1 MLYDE
6 VLAALP
12 AQTVHLFV
20 DSCYAEAVVR
30 PRDVDASAV
39 DLSADFLSEYGNA
52 RTLARF
58 PNVGAV
64 MASTG
69 ALQTHEWDAYGHGV
83 FTQELISG
91 LRGAADV
98 NGDGRIEYSEL
109 HSFLAAANREV
120 RDPRAR
126 LSVVTRAPA
135 VDRHAAI
142 IEGLAGQAHLSGI
155 PGSAGHVFLE
165 DQLGNRLADVHAEP
179 GAEVS
184 LVLPAERVLYV
195 HAGAGEARF
204 RLRSGEAV
212 LYSELSLSEPSMR
225 ARGSLGDAMTAG
237 LFASAFGPSYYR
249 GFVDQAAEMVPVEFI
264 DSPEVTRG
272 SSGQEPHLRRVADT
286 GKGVAAS
293 GRLAWQTGVET
304 AVSKDVGPML
314 AIRAGYAPAR
324 FPKWA
329 LTVDLGRGSSQSY
342 SEWRSVM
349 SSEYRWASGRT
360 QGLVPW
366 IALQAGVGLA
376 WQNPHGAATQ
386 TTFLG
391 TAGPR
396 GGLAYFLRNR
406 TAIELSLG
414 TPLLAYREDDHL
426 GWSLGFD
433 GFLGIA
439 GAL

>member
-1 MLYDE
+1 M
-6 VLAALP
+6 
-12 AQTVHLFV
+12 F
-20 DSCYAEAVVR
+20 R
-30 PRDVDASAV
+30 PD
-39 DLSADFLSEYGNA
+39 
-52 RTLARF
+52 
-58 PNVGAV
+58 
-64 MASTG
+64 
-69 ALQTHEWDAYGHGV
+69 
-83 FTQELISG
+83 
-91 LRGAADV
+91 
-98 NGDGRIEYSEL
+98 
-109 HSFLAAANREV
+109 
-120 RDPRAR
+120 
-126 LSVVTRAPA
+126 
-135 VDRHAAI
+135 
-142 IEGLAGQAHLSGI
+142 
-155 PGSAGHVFLE
+155 
-165 DQLGNRLADVHAEP
+165 P

-249 GFVDQAAEMVPVEFI
+249 RFVDQAAEMVPVEFI

-286 GKGVAAS
+286 GKGIAAS

-304 AVSKDVGPML
+304 AVGKDVGPML

-396 GGLAYFLRNR
+396 GGLAYS
-406 TAIELSLG
+406 T
-414 TPLLAYREDDHL
+414 
-426 GWSLGFD
+426 
-433 GFLGIA
+433 
-439 GAL
+439 